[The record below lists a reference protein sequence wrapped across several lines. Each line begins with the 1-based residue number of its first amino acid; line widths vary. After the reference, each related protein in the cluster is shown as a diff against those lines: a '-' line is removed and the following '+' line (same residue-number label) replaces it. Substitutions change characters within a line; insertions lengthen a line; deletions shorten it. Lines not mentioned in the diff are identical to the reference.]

1 MFAPDGELL
10 DEIELPGA
18 VNFAFADSTLLITT
32 DSAIWAAHLEPTE
45 LSAKGA

>member
-1 MFAPDGELL
+1 VQVFAPDGKQV

-18 VNFAFADSTLLITT
+18 VNFVFADSTLLITT
-32 DSAIWAAHLEPTE
+32 DTAIWAAE